1 MKNGTLRS
9 QAGFSLVELMVVV
22 AIIGVLAAMSAG
34 QVQKQIA
41 KARQSEA
48 KTNLGT
54 LWSSM
59 EAFRAE
65 WNSYTSDFVASKLSF
80 SGKLYYGVGFSA
92 DHIPAAGIA
101 GYTGASNAAAFNVL
115 QTPASTCAGCV
126 MLTGS
131 AAPTGTAMTATTFDA
146 RAQGQPMSGT
156 NDIWSITHQKIVS
169 NTTPGV
175 L

>member
-1 MKNGTLRS
+1 MKKVGTLRS

-48 KTNLGT
+48 KTSLAT

-65 WNSYTSDFVASKLSF
+65 WNAYTTDFQANKLSY
-80 SGKLYYGVGFSA
+80 SGKPYYHVGFGA
-92 DHIPAAGIA
+92 QFNVPA
-101 GYTGASNAAAFNVL
+101 GYTGAS
-115 QTPASTCAGCV
+115 TPAAINTSVSTAITCPGCIPMAGATAPV
-126 MLTGS
+126 AS
-131 AAPTGTAMTATTFDA
+131 ATANATTFTGEA
-146 RAQGQPMSGT
+146 SGQPINGT
-156 NDIWSITHQKIVS
+156 PDIWRMTQQKILTNS
-169 NTTPGV
+169 TPGI